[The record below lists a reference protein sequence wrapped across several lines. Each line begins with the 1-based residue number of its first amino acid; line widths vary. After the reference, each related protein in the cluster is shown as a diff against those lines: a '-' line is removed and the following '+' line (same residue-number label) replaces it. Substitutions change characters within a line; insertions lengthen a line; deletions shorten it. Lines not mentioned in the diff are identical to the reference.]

1 MARKLFY
8 RIKEVAYLL
17 DEPVSTVRYWES
29 VFPQVSPST
38 TPKGVRQYTEREI
51 EILRTIKHLLRDK
64 GLTIEGAQVQLKVKQ
79 SPLELRADTLTRLR
93 EIRSRLEALRKALT

>member
-1 MARKLFY
+1 MSRSLPCATGRVYFHK
-8 RIKEVAYLL
+8 
-17 DEPVSTVRYWES
+17 
-29 VFPQVSPST
+29 SP
-38 TPKGVRQYTEREI
+38 PVRQYTEREI

-64 GLTIEGAQVQLKVKQ
+64 GLTIEGAQAQLKVKQ

>member
-38 TPKGVRQYTEREI
+38 KGVRQYTEREI

-64 GLTIEGAQVQLKVKQ
+64 GLTIEGAQAQLKVKQ